1 MTFLHLRPGRGAVDQ
16 PDLVRIWRRAVDATH
31 DFLAPADRDEIQ
43 AKLATDYLP
52 AVTLTVAERA
62 GAPVGFSGVA
72 GDGLEMLFVD
82 PDSRGSGVGTALLE
96 QAITEQGVR
105 RVEVNEQNPAAT
117 GFYLHRGF
125 EIVGRSDT
133 DADGRAYPLLRLHL
147 RGSGPLA

>member
-1 MTFLHLRPGRGAVDQ
+1 MTLLHLRPDRGAVDQ

-31 DFLAPADRDEIQ
+31 DFLAPADRDQIQ
-43 AKLATDYLP
+43 AKLAADYLP
-52 AVTLTVAERA
+52 AVSLTVAERA
-62 GAPVGFSGVA
+62 GAPVGFSGV
-72 GDGLEMLFVD
+72 
-82 PDSRGSGVGTALLE
+82 
-96 QAITEQGVR
+96 
-105 RVEVNEQNPAAT
+105 AAT